1 MQRSKYDI
9 WVGLFVMLGF
19 ASIVFLALKVGNLVN
34 LSFERTYTFDAQ
46 FSNIGGVSS
55 GSPVKSAGVVVGRV
69 RGISLSNVSHQ
80 AIASIE
86 LESRYE
92 FPVDSS
98 LNIMTAGL
106 LGEEY
111 IAIYPGTSS
120 MTIEQEVR
128 ESSEPVLITRTQPSV
143 SIGEVIAEIMPGSDG
158 NRPLVGNTYM
168 IDARFTNLGSVKVG
182 SSVKSAGVVV
192 GRVRDVAIN
201 PDTFEAVVTLELES
215 KYSFPDDSSLRI
227 MSSGLIGGQYIDISP
242 GFGEETFEEAS
253 AQTRGENGGNYTV
266 TNTQSA
272 LILEDLIG
280 NFLFSMAQSS
290 GGKNEK

>member
-9 WVGLFVMLGF
+9 WVGLFVMLGI

-34 LSFERTYTFDAQ
+34 LSFERTYTVGAQ

-55 GSPVKSAGVVVGRV
+55 GSPVRSAGVVVGRV
-69 RGISLSNVSHQ
+69 RNVALDNTTHQ
-80 AIASIE
+80 AIATME

-92 FPVDSS
+92 FPADSS

-111 IAIYPGTSS
+111 IAIYPGVSTK
-120 MTIEQEVR
+120 TIEQEVNG
-128 ESSEPVLITRTQPSV
+128 STVPILISRTQPSI
-143 SIGEVIAEIMPGSDG
+143 SIGEAITQIMPGSDG
-158 NRPLVGNTYM
+158 NQPLVGNTYM

-182 SSVKSAGVVV
+182 SSVKNAGVVV
-192 GRVRDVAIN
+192 GRVRGVTIN

-215 KYSFPDDSSLRI
+215 KYDFPDDSSLRI
-227 MSSGLIGGQYIDISP
+227 TSSGLIGGQYIDISP
-242 GFGEETFEEAS
+242 GFGDETLEEMT
-253 AQTRGENGGNYTV
+253 AQTQKESGKNYTV

-272 LILEDLIG
+272 LVLEDLIG
-280 NFLFSMAQSS
+280 NLLFSMS
-290 GGKNEK
+290 GDSGSKDEE